1 MLCLFGIQLQA
12 QQLTYYD
19 ASCFPLLGKA
29 TQDTGAR
36 EATGFSQKHFSP
48 SSMELES

>member
-29 TQDTGAR
+29 TQDTGQDMR
-36 EATGFSQKHFSP
+36 DYRILSKTFLVPLYGI
-48 SSMELES
+48 

>member
-19 ASCFPLLGKA
+19 ASCFPLLEKQPK
-29 TQDTGAR
+29 TQGQDMRDYRILSKTFLALLYG
-36 EATGFSQKHFSP
+36 T
-48 SSMELES
+48 